1 MPAYRRL
8 TVALR
13 SAIEEGQFGDGE
25 RLPTEA
31 ELGKEHGVSRHTVR
45 QAFQDLVADGL
56 VYRVPGR
63 GTFVTGLSR
72 RGRYLRL
79 MGTLEEIMSWPGTE
93 MEVLDPVELREEP
106 VAAARLELPDSE
118 EVAAL
123 VVRRLYEG
131 LPFVVTQV
139 YLPPQPGKR
148 MRDEGL
154 PVDGPGTVIGTI
166 ERFISSPVGGVGQ
179 DIVAIPAPADVS
191 AKIDS
196 HPGEAILRA
205 ERLYHDADGTPVEFA
220 VSHYN
225 PRRYS
230 YRLQMRRS
238 TPWLDTISERRYRLT
253 GE

>member
-1 MPAYRRL
+1 
-8 TVALR
+8 
-13 SAIEEGQFGDGE
+13 
-25 RLPTEA
+25 
-31 ELGKEHGVSRHTVR
+31 
-45 QAFQDLVADGL
+45 
-56 VYRVPGR
+56 
-63 GTFVTGLSR
+63 
-72 RGRYLRL
+72 
-79 MGTLEEIMSWPGTE
+79 MSWPGTE

-179 DIVAIPAPADVS
+179 DIVAT
-191 AKIDS
+191 
-196 HPGEAILRA
+196 RA
-205 ERLYHDADGTPVEFA
+205 
-220 VSHYN
+220 
-225 PRRYS
+225 
-230 YRLQMRRS
+230 RRS
-238 TPWLDTISERRYRLT
+238 CAPNASTTTRMEPRWNLLSPTTTRGATHTVCKCAAVPLVRHYLRTTLSLD
-253 GE
+253 G